1 MKNILV
7 AIDFTEA
14 NKSVLKYAKKMA
26 KEFHSTITIIHSESI
41 QLFLD
46 SYEINVMPSV
56 EIIETQKKI
65 IEDRLNQIE
74 KEFDNENIKVKT
86 ILLEG
91 ATVKNILREA
101 KKCEADLIITGSHK
115 HGRFYNLLIG
125 STTNSLIK
133 NSSIPILIIPSTH
146 DN

>member
-1 MKNILV
+1 MKKILIAV
-7 AIDFTEA
+7 DFTEA
-14 NKSVLKYAKKMA
+14 NKSVLAYAKKMA
-26 KEFHSTITIIHSESI
+26 KEFNSSITIVHSENI

-56 EIIETQKKI
+56 EIIEMQKKI
-65 IEDRLNQIE
+65 ISEKLKKIED
-74 KEFDNENIKVKT
+74 EFKDEDIAVKT

-91 ATVKNILREA
+91 PTAENILNEA
-101 KKCEADLIITGSHK
+101 KICEADLIIAGSHK

-133 NSSIPILIIPSTH
+133 KSPIPILIIPSS
-146 DN
+146 